1 MVSVFQEFTI
11 KQKLCDTSQHRKIE
25 SYKNISQ

>member
-1 MVSVFQEFTI
+1 MVFVFQEFTI
-11 KQKLCDTSQHRKIE
+11 KQKLYDISQHRKIE